1 MVSEKAGKETKVVGS
16 NLIYSTNRL
25 AQVWA
30 NQKGSDK
37 LTTKARNFT
46 WFMHVVH
53 KARNFTW
60 FMPIEIVYKI
70 LGFQI
75 WNPILLSHFV
85 TCSTILCQPEVNR
98 SCYMLAMTM
107 SHKITRACLVVR
119 LGYLGFSN

>member
-30 NQKGSDK
+30 NQKCSDK

-46 WFMHVVH
+46 RFMHVVH

-60 FMPIEIVYKI
+60 FM
-70 LGFQI
+70 
-75 WNPILLSHFV
+75 H
-85 TCSTILCQPEVNR
+85 
-98 SCYMLAMTM
+98 
-107 SHKITRACLVVR
+107 VVHAHR
-119 LGYLGFSN
+119 NCIQNLGFSNLEPHIA